1 MDPYLIII
9 PVAAMMII
17 LIFIMNSYTSIE
29 IMLFILFI
37 MIIAFIG
44 GQYFFGVNLTA
55 TIQNLF
61 NKPEINVAIVDTNS
75 KDDKEK
81 STLGNLDTTKQTFHV
96 QGNFD
101 YMNAKAICKAYN
113 GQLANIQQI
122 TSAYDKGAEWCNY
135 GWSDDH
141 MALFPTQYKTWK
153 SLEESGKSGQCGRP
167 GVNGGYN
174 HNLLQKL
181 GVNCFGKKP
190 KLNGP
195 MPTRIVPQTIVDE
208 RVDYWQRQ
216 LPSLTVSPFNY
227 SSWSE

>member
-1 MDPYLIII
+1 MVPYLIII

-29 IMLFILFI
+29 IMLFILFV

-61 NKPEINVAIVDTNS
+61 NKPEINVAIVQSDSKENS
-75 KDDKEK
+75 N
-81 STLGNLDTTKQTFHV
+81 LGNLDTTKQTFHV

-113 GQLANIQQI
+113 GKLANIQQI
-122 TSAYDKGAEWCNY
+122 TNAYDKGAEWCDY
-135 GWSDDH
+135 GWSEDQ

-153 SLEESGKSGQCGRP
+153 SLQELGKNEQCGRP

-174 HNLLQKL
+174 HNILQKL
-181 GVNCFGKKP
+181 GVNCFGQKP

-195 MPTRIVPQTIVDE
+195 MPTKIIPQNVVDQ
-208 RVDYWQRQ
+208 RVAYWQSQ
-216 LPSLTVSPFNY
+216 LPTLNISPFNY
-227 SSWSE
+227 DSWNE